1 MTFLRGFF
9 PKVTDPQAPD
19 LVETRT
25 THYHVGRVSDGW
37 RVTYEEAGLGAF
49 RDCAAATAYAC
60 DLART
65 QAQIGVVAT
74 VVVAAPVVEIHY
86 FRLPSDA
93 ADIVAS

>member
-1 MTFLRGFF
+1 MPFLQGFY
-9 PKVTDPQAPD
+9 PKATESRPPDP
-19 LVETRT
+19 VETRT
-25 THYHVGRVSDGW
+25 THYHVGQAPDGW
-37 RVTYEEAGLGAF
+37 CVTYEDAPLGAF

-86 FRLPSDA
+86 FQLPSGGAERA
-93 ADIVAS
+93 AS